1 MLEKISNNRVFIGN
15 HSLSWERLISHALDQ
30 KKDFAEIRTPL
41 AFIIDSS
48 HQAINVLAQILVNKS
63 DAILI
68 GRDRVSQPVQDLL
81 LNSGFSIVD
90 EQNPILEPTNNTN
103 VESGRISLLTSGT
116 TGSPKLVHHS
126 WKSINTYSNTGR
138 ISTNN
143 WVLPYQI
150 GTYAWFQL
158 VSLSLFVEG
167 QNLIIS
173 DEDDMHDNF
182 KIAKKWGASAISA
195 TPTFWRVAAM
205 QVSREDL
212 SSIDFKQIT
221 LGGEIVDQ
229 SIIDLLSSLYPNC
242 KITHIYAS
250 SEAGASIIVSDGEAG
265 FPEDLLYKQSNSP
278 IKLRINDGRL
288 FVKSTF
294 SAKNSRNDDEWVD
307 TGDRVEKKGD
317 RIYFKGRVESSMIN
331 VGGNKAFPVDIEEAI
346 LLHPEIEWCR
356 VRPVKAPLLGFLPEV
371 DVYTSSGT
379 DKVNLEKMMIDF
391 LDDKIPEY
399 AVPRIWNFLDEIPIS
414 ANLKSEL

>member
-1 MLEKISNNRVFIGN
+1 MLEKISNNRIFVGN
-15 HSLSWERLISHALDQ
+15 NNLSWRELISYASGQ
-30 KKDFAEIRTPL
+30 NKEFAEIRTPL

-48 HQAINVLAQILVNKS
+48 HQALHVLAQIIVNKS
-63 DAILI
+63 DAIII
-68 GRDRVSQPVQDLL
+68 GRNRVSQPVQDLL
-81 LNSGFSIVD
+81 LYSGFSIID
-90 EQNPILEPTNNTN
+90 EQNPTLEPINNVN
-103 VESGRISLLTSGT
+103 EEKGRISLLTSGT

-126 WKSINTYSNTGR
+126 WNSINTYSNTGK

-158 VSLSLFVEG
+158 VSLSMFVEG

-173 DEDDMHDNF
+173 DEDDMQDTFNM
-182 KIAKKWGASAISA
+182 AKKCEASAISA

-205 QVSREDL
+205 HVSRDDI
-212 SSIDFKQIT
+212 SSIDFRQIT

-229 SIIDLLSSLYPNC
+229 SIIDVLSSLYPDC

-250 SEAGASIIVSDGEAG
+250 SEAGASIIVSDGKAG
-265 FPEDLLYKQSNSP
+265 FPEDLLHKKSNSP

-288 FVKSTF
+288 FVKSSF
-294 SAKNSRNDDEWVD
+294 SAKNSRSDDEWVD

-317 RIYFKGRVESSMIN
+317 RVYFKGRAESSIIN
-331 VGGNKAFPVDIEEAI
+331 VGGNKAFPADIEEVI
-346 LLHPEIEWCR
+346 LLHPEIDWCR

-371 DVYTSSGT
+371 DVYTSSRI
-379 DKVNLEKMMIDF
+379 DAVNLEKIMIDF
-391 LDDKIPEY
+391 LDDKIPDY